1 MTMVK
6 KPNIK
11 SAARTLDV
19 IEFIVNSV
27 KAPTFGRIRE
37 ELDIPKSSLS
47 YLLQD
52 LIDRDYI
59 YTDPDMKVYYPGIK
73 LIQLGAVCINNIDI
87 SREIALGV
95 RKLSDE
101 LGWTAHAAILD
112 GRFIV
117 YIAKCQSTTDL
128 SVVTNI
134 GFRLPA
140 HATALGKVMLAALG
154 PKEWRARL
162 YNVQLERYTENTI
175 TSYEKLL
182 DELKNTAAKG
192 YSIDNQEIIPGGVCV
207 AAPIFDRTG
216 KIVAAISATVP
227 IASRGDD
234 LCERLISKV
243 RDQAASISMRLGK
256 H

>member
-1 MTMVK
+1 MTMVR
-6 KPNIK
+6 KPNNK
-11 SAARTLDV
+11 SAARTLEL
-19 IEFIVNSV
+19 IELIVNSV

-59 YTDPDMKVYYPGIK
+59 FTDPDMKVYYPGIK

-101 LGWTAHAAILD
+101 LACTAHAAILD
-112 GRFIV
+112 GRYIV
-117 YIAKCQSTTDL
+117 YIAKCQSTMDL

-134 GFRLPA
+134 GFRVPA
-140 HATALGKVMLAALG
+140 HATALGKVLLAALG
-154 PKEWRARL
+154 QKEWRARL

-175 TSYEKLL
+175 TSYEELI
-182 DELKNTAAKG
+182 EALKNTAAQG
-192 YSIDNQEIIPGGVCV
+192 YGIDNQEIIPGGICV
-207 AAPIFDRTG
+207 AAPIFDRAG
-216 KIVAAISATVP
+216 RIVAAISATVP
-227 IASRGDD
+227 IASYGDD
-234 LCERLISKV
+234 LCENLILKV
-243 RDQAASISMRLGK
+243 RDQATSISMRLGK